1 MDIFQKEIQEL
12 CDAFNKN
19 DVRYLLVGGF
29 AVNYHGYSRATGDLD
44 LWIDDSESNKQK
56 LLSALDK
63 LGYETNELKQEDQYA
78 MNLH

>member
-29 AVNYHGYSRATGDLD
+29 AV
-44 LWIDDSESNKQK
+44 
-56 LLSALDK
+56 
-63 LGYETNELKQEDQYA
+63 TNR
-78 MNLH
+78 MLHMFKKKK